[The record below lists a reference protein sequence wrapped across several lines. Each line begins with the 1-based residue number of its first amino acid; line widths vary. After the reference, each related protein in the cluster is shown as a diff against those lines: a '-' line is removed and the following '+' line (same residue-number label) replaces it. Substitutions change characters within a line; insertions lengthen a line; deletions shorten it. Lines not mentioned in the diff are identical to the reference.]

1 MDTIALKIYDA
12 TLWLYERMC
21 AKKCA
26 HGGLPEDDF
35 SLLKDLFLSLSQQA
49 KHLLKDF
56 YTGECGRGTEDFNAV
71 IDYAAEKG
79 IIWYPDRWK
88 AMYNG
93 LKRRI
98 EEGRMVINDRTKNL
112 HSPRYLLPTLNS
124 HLAACYWIEQ
134 ETGKTYAESPELFC
148 RLCSYLSID
157 APFINEYP
165 GISLGEQARIS
176 EKAYMSNA
184 SEYVDYKCDFLKRI
198 RLLMDER
205 GLAFFLSPT
214 PEMADKVQGP
224 PWGAKFKNEIE
235 RKIFLALQESRET
248 EFVFYS
254 FKDGHVCTSL
264 VRTIPVRLRYDEDR
278 WTLIGKDKNKEQH
291 EYNVR
296 LILCVDDVEIE
307 SYKERHKSAFKNA
320 LSNIGLIDL

>member
-12 TLWLYERMC
+12 TLWLYERIC
-21 AKKCA
+21 AKECA

-56 YTGECGRGTEDFNAV
+56 YAGECGRGTEDFNAV
-71 IDYAAEKG
+71 IDYAAENG

-134 ETGKTYAESPELFC
+134 ETGKTYMESPELFR
-148 RLCSYLSID
+148 RLCSYLSSD
-157 APFINEYP
+157 APFVNEYP
-165 GISLGEQARIS
+165 GISLGEQTRIS
-176 EKAYMSNA
+176 EEAYMSNA
-184 SEYVDYKCDFLKRI
+184 SEFVDYKCDFLKRI
-198 RLLMDER
+198 SLLMEER
-205 GLAFFLSPT
+205 GLAFYLSPT
-214 PEMADKVQGP
+214 PEMTDKVQGP

-235 RKIFLALQESRET
+235 RKIFLALQDSKDI
-248 EFVFYS
+248 EFVYYS
-254 FKDGHVCTSL
+254 YEDGHVYTSL
-264 VRTIPVRLRYDEDR
+264 VRTIPVRLSYEEDH
-278 WTLIGKDKNKEQH
+278 WTFIGKDKNGELH

-307 SYKERHKSAFKNA
+307 NYKERNEIAFKNA
-320 LSNIGLIDL
+320 LSNMGLIVF